1 MIMNRV
7 NFALLCTAAVSVT
20 ASVAAV
26 AASVSD
32 VHQLQ
37 PYLAT
42 EYTDSVMDRHGAATA
57 NTSLLLDQLL
67 NGKVLT
73 EIETNQLSHEIAYY
87 RMLASEASV
96 VAYDDEHSMVDD
108 QIVESDYDSHAAE
121 AEDGHGDAHGDAHDD
136 HAFGFHIEFPD
147 LFRTILYFAC
157 IYIFGQFASRL
168 LKMPALVGEMYV
180 LQSIA

>member
-1 MIMNRV
+1 MNRV
-7 NFALLCTAAVSVT
+7 NFALLCTAAVSAT

-73 EIETNQLSHEIAYY
+73 ETETNQLSHEIAYY

-96 VAYDDEHSMVDD
+96 VEDDDAHSMIDD

-121 AEDGHGDAHGDAHDD
+121 AEDGHGDAHDD